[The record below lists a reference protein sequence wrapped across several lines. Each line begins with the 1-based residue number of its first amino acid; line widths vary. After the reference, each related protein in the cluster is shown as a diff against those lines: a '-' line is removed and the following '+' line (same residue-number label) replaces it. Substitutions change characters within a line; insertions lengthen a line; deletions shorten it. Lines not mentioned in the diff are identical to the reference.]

1 MPTQLPISPARNQRE
16 SSRESRLGHIL
27 AAAREVFE
35 AQGYEKAT
43 VSEIA
48 RRVGVVEGTV
58 FHYVGNKRGLVL
70 MVIEQFYEQLIVS
83 QAEGL
88 QSVTGTRDRLL
99 YLIRFHLTMLSNHS
113 ALCGVILNEGRSV
126 DQSLTKDIRRLNRR
140 YTSSLVA
147 ELEQG
152 VASGKIRADISP
164 PLVRNIIYG
173 TMEQALWAHLADG
186 QPIAIEETIEQLSS
200 VVFTG
205 IGQGVDGKVNEYGV
219 SAEPEFS
226 KGDASGEIRLLVG
239 RLNQLLKD

>member
-1 MPTQLPISPARNQRE
+1 MPTQPASNPKASVRE
-16 SSRESRLGHIL
+16 TSREGRLLAIL

-35 AQGYEKAT
+35 SEGYEQAT

-88 QSVTGTRDRLL
+88 ASVDGIRNRLL
-99 YLIRFHLTMLSNHS
+99 FLIRFHLTMLSDHS
-113 ALCGVILNEGRSV
+113 ALCGVILNEGRTV

-140 YTSSLVA
+140 YTSSLVV
-147 ELEQG
+147 ELENG
-152 VASGKIRADISP
+152 VKSGEIRGDISP

-186 QPIAIEETIEQLSS
+186 QPIAVDETIRHLSI

-205 IGQGVDGKVNEYGV
+205 IGPSDLNDSAGVVEGDSGPALKTSEITALVN
-219 SAEPEFS
+219 
-226 KGDASGEIRLLVG
+226 
-239 RLNQLLKD
+239 RLNHLLEQQA